1 MNIQF
6 IDMPLNLGCNKL
18 GVEQGGKSIRDY
30 GLSRIFTLHEVSR
43 SVSIPC
49 KSIADIVTYN
59 INMKNV
65 DDILESDAFLAD
77 KVFNTLCE
85 GEFPLVFGGDHS
97 LTWGSL
103 SGAARHYGPDLGCIY
118 LDAHGDFNSAETSPS
133 GNVHGMHMYYLMGFG
148 DKRYVDF
155 YYPGRKI
162 NPQNVFFLGTR
173 SLDNGEVITA
183 EKNSLS
189 IHTTEEIHNIGVEKI
204 FKQLSI
210 EIAHLKHIHF
220 SLDIDCIDPVY
231 APGTGVPEPHGLTV
245 DEVEYL
251 TAKILST
258 GKVVSMDLVEFN
270 PLLDSSDKTWN
281 ACVQLLRC
289 VDSYIKQ

>member
-1 MNIQF
+1 MTINF
-6 IDMPLNLGCNKL
+6 IDMPLNLGCNRQ
-18 GVEQGGKSIRDY
+18 GVEQGGRYICNY
-30 GLSRIFTLHEVSR
+30 GLKNIFTRHDIIGPA
-43 SVSIPC
+43 SILC
-49 KSIADIVTYN
+49 TSIADTKPSESR
-59 INMKNV
+59 MKNIER
-65 DDILESDAFLAD
+65 ILDSDTELAD
-77 KVFNTLCE
+77 KVFDTLRDN
-85 GEFPLVFGGDHS
+85 EFPLVFGGDHS

-148 DKRYVDF
+148 NKRYVDF

-162 NPQNVFFLGTR
+162 NPKNVFFLGTR

-183 EKNSLS
+183 EKNSLN

-210 EIAHLKHIHF
+210 EIAHLKHIHL
-220 SLDIDCIDPVY
+220 SLDIDCIDPIY

-251 TAKILST
+251 VAKILST
-258 GKVVSMDLVEFN
+258 GKIVSMDFVEFN
-270 PLLDSSDKTWN
+270 PLLDFSNQTLN
-281 ACVQLLRC
+281 AC
-289 VDSYIKQ
+289 IKLMKCIDNNIK

>member
-1 MNIQF
+1 
-6 IDMPLNLGCNKL
+6 MPLNLGCNKL

-59 INMKNV
+59 VNMKNV
-65 DDILESDAFLAD
+65 DDILESDTLLAD
-77 KVFNTLCE
+77 KVFISLSNS
-85 GEFPLVFGGDHS
+85 EFPLVFGGDHS

-103 SGAARHYGPDLGCIY
+103 SGSARYFGPEIGCIY

-148 DKRYVDF
+148 SKKYVDF
-155 YYPGRKI
+155 YYSGKKI
-162 NPQNVFFLGTR
+162 SHKNIFFIGTR
-173 SLDNGEVITA
+173 SLDFGEQITA
-183 EKNSLS
+183 EKENF
-189 IHTTEEIHNIGVEKI
+189 NIRTADEVHKVGVEKI
-204 FKQLSI
+204 FQQLSI
-210 EIAHLKHIHF
+210 QIEHLKHIHF
-220 SLDIDCIDPVY
+220 SLDIDCIDPIY
-231 APGTGVPEPHGLTV
+231 APGTGVPEPHGLTI

-270 PLLDSSDKTWN
+270 PILDSSDRTLN
-281 ACVQLLRC
+281 ACIRLLKC
-289 VDSYIKQ
+289 VDNYINQ